1 MKTFTE
7 TKRIEQG
14 RPPHGG
20 VVSGDEG
27 VKPFTE
33 PNSRVTMPGHHNNSS
48 SSGSSTRNNNA
59 NQCVNTLAIV
69 EDRQCSSPFVDDL
82 LNLPMTRSPQPLS
95 MASSLS
101 TSNDAAMCHNLIK
114 ESISSSANVSK
125 NNEEISQRRE
135 TTEDAIAIILPN
147 QKSQSIA
154 APVSINDMS
163 GDAIKEASE
172 SHEIIIIQPLNMD
185 AIEMD
190 NLSPPA
196 STVDKIASKM
206 KTSTNVDIEQNQN
219 SILTRI
225 CNKL

>member
-1 MKTFTE
+1 MKPFTE
-7 TKRIEQG
+7 TKRIEQD
-14 RPPHGG
+14 RLPYGG

-27 VKPFTE
+27 VKTITE

-48 SSGSSTRNNNA
+48 SSGSSSNNNA
-59 NQCVNTLAIV
+59 NQCNINTLAIV
-69 EDRQCSSPFVDDL
+69 EDRQCSSPSVDY

-95 MASSLS
+95 MASSSL
-101 TSNDAAMCHNLIK
+101 TSNAVMCHNLIK
-114 ESISSSANVSK
+114 ESISSSVNVSK
-125 NNEEISQRRE
+125 NNDEISQRRE
-135 TTEDAIAIILPN
+135 TAEDAIAILPN
-147 QKSQSIA
+147 QQPQSIA
-154 APVSINDMS
+154 ASVSVNDMS

-172 SHEIIIIQPLNMD
+172 SPEIIIIQPLNMD

-206 KTSTNVDIEQNQN
+206 NTSTDVDIEQNQE